1 MGISTHVSY
10 PYPTSDIRL
19 SDCFFCSLAGP
30 PLTEQ
35 TQISALLE
43 HGVTVALGA
52 ALAADV
58 RNTRFEAGWV
68 SGIRV

>member
-1 MGISTHVSY
+1 MFAFLTV
-10 PYPTSDIRL
+10 L
-19 SDCFFCSLAGP
+19 CSLAGP

-68 SGIRV
+68 SGCVFKK